1 MMRQRAVRPETA
13 KRTSLA
19 RRALP
24 LLAAASLAGLVTIL
38 STATLHA
45 QKAGGGPSES
55 VNDWSGTA
63 GLGVFSVPRYPGSD
77 ERRIVALPLGSV
89 EYKKRF
95 FLGGGAAGPIG
106 GLGAYLVRTP
116 NWSWSASVGAGDSR
130 PESRGAALA
139 GMGDH
144 GFGASVSTGVGYN
157 AGIFHTSFDATR
169 GLNSGR
175 GWTGGF
181 HVGARSRPS
190 HGWIAS
196 LNTGVTLADAK
207 QMQYDF
213 GVDDAQAARRRL
225 LIAAGDPRLRPGD
238 AGPFSPRAGLQSVDL
253 RGNVGFILSAHWN
266 LLASLSAVRL
276 EGDAARSPLVR
287 QRNQYAGGGGLSFR
301 W

>member
-1 MMRQRAVRPETA
+1 MRQRGVGLETA

-19 RRALP
+19 HRALP

-38 STATLHA
+38 STAALHA
-45 QKAGGGPSES
+45 QEARGGPSDRVS
-55 VNDWSGTA
+55 DWSGTA
-63 GLGVFSVPRYPGSD
+63 GLGVFTVPKYLGSD
-77 ERRIVALPLGSV
+77 ERRIVALPLVSV

-95 FLGGGAAGPIG
+95 FLGGGAAGAIG

-116 NWSWSASVGAGDSR
+116 NWSWTASVGGGDRR
-130 PESRGAALA
+130 PESRGPALA

-144 GFGASVSTGVGYN
+144 GFGVSASTGVGYR

-181 HVGARSRPS
+181 HAGVGSRPS
-190 HGWIAS
+190 HGWFAS

-213 GVDDAQAARRRL
+213 GIDDAQAARRRL
-225 LIAAGDPRLRPGD
+225 LIAAGDPHLRPGD
-238 AGPFSPRAGLQSVDL
+238 AGPFSPGAGLQSIDV
-253 RGNVGFILSAHWN
+253 RGNVGYILSPHWT
-266 LLASLSAVRL
+266 LLGSLSAARL

-287 QRNQYAGGGGLSFR
+287 QRNQYAGGGGLSRR